1 MIKLD
6 HLTVSAGEKTLLTNV
21 CIDIKKGQA
30 VGLTGQSGSG
40 KTTVLKSI
48 MGILGGSCTITGG
61 TIWLDEQPIHQLSNA
76 KRRELAGT
84 TIGFIPQNP
93 MTAFDSRKKIGK
105 QLRETFC
112 LRLFISKHEAE
123 HLADQILMALNFP
136 EPQRIKQSFPS
147 ELSGGMLQR
156 IAVGILLAL
165 KPDYI
170 LADEPT
176 SALDEENARNLI
188 AELEKQ
194 KPDAGILLVSHDLEA
209 IKQLCSCLYV
219 MEEGKI
225 LETNTVDQ
233 VLNHPKQEWTKMF
246 VSAYQKPD
254 EGGWQW
260 KEL

>member
-6 HLTVSAGEKTLLTNV
+6 HLTVSAGDKTLLKDV
-21 CIDIKKGQA
+21 CIEMNKGQA
-30 VGLTGQSGSG
+30 VGLTGQSGCG

-48 MGILGGSCTITGG
+48 MGILGGQCMVVGG
-61 TIWLDEQPIHQLSNA
+61 DIWLDEQPINQLSSA
-76 KRRELAGT
+76 KRRQLAGT

-93 MTAFDSRKKIGK
+93 MTAFDSRKRIGK
-105 QLRETFC
+105 QLLETFC
-112 LRLFISKHEAE
+112 LRLFISKYEAE
-123 HLADQILMALNFP
+123 GLADQVLTALNFP
-136 EPQRIKQSFPS
+136 DPQRIKQSFPA

-194 KPDAGILLVSHDLEA
+194 QSDTGILLVSHDLEA

-219 MEEGKI
+219 MEDGRI

-233 VLNHPKQEWTKMF
+233 VLNNPQQEWTKMF

-254 EGGWQW
+254 DGGWQW